1 MGERIM
7 GGSDQRCYVAV
18 VGQGKSECI
27 FSLREFAI
35 SIVEKTTRTCISQ
48 TCLFSTSQGPIL
60 FLSSVTQLVAKTY
73 SMLDTLL
80 KAGE

>member
-1 MGERIM
+1 MGEQIM

-35 SIVEKTTRTCISQ
+35 SIVEKRTRT
-48 TCLFSTSQGPIL
+48 
-60 FLSSVTQLVAKTY
+60 VH
-73 SMLDTLL
+73 
-80 KAGE
+80 